1 MTYKERKEKARQKA
15 IGWQHE
21 MSERDLSYK
30 ELIWYQQD
38 FEKLA
43 RKYGLIREFR
53 ENAII

>member
-1 MTYKERKEKARQKA
+1 MNYKERKEKARQKA
-15 IGWQHE
+15 IGWEHE